1 MNMPIRLVCAY
12 CLASVESLLDSA
24 TSIPVT
30 CPSCGNPIEYRGQW
44 TRDVATAEVY
54 SYRDSLGLADPQTP
68 PHDEREWN
76 GKIGRFL
83 LRERIGGGGYGDVY
97 CALDSRLERE
107 VALKVLKPGKLD
119 AKSAERFLR
128 EARAAATLNHKNI
141 VVIHDAGE
149 DDGRLWIVYQL
160 INGLPLSKVRN
171 AHTLDLRA
179 AVVIVRDLSNA
190 LGHAHSRGIC
200 HRDIKPA
207 NVIVDEDG
215 VPYLTDFGLA
225 RRVSFNSELTGEGT
239 VLGTPGY
246 MSPEQGAG
254 RANAADG
261 RSDIYSL
268 GVILYELLC
277 GCRPSDWPA
286 NTLARKNKQR
296 TLQPT
301 PHSLNDAIP
310 RALDRICM
318 KALALNPNDRYQDAG
333 AFSDALEGWLDR
345 ESAVRLG
352 NRLSTSLLGA
362 RAAAAAVAMVVL
374 FGLGNGTNKGAAVPT
389 SVIVAQAP
397 QEKAVVPINSHM
409 IKSILT
415 TVSGT

>member
-1 MNMPIRLVCAY
+1 MSMPIRLVCSY
-12 CLASVESLLDSA
+12 CLESVESLLDSA
-24 TSIPVT
+24 TSIPMT
-30 CPSCGNPIEYRGQW
+30 CQSCGNPIEYRGQW
-44 TRDVATAEVY
+44 MRGVAPAEIY

-68 PHDEREWN
+68 SQDERQWN
-76 GKIGRFL
+76 GRIGRFL
-83 LRERIGGGGYGDVY
+83 LRERIGGGGFGDVY
-97 CALDSRLERE
+97 CALDSRRERE

-119 AKSAERFLR
+119 AKSAERFFR

-149 DDGRLWIVYQL
+149 DDGRPWIAYQR
-160 INGLPLSKVRN
+160 IKGLPLSKVRD
-171 AHTLDLRA
+171 AHTLDLRE

-190 LGHAHSRGIC
+190 LRHAHIRGIC
-200 HRDIKPA
+200 HRDIKPG

-225 RRVSFNSELTGEGT
+225 RRVNFDSDLTGEET

-301 PHSLNDAIP
+301 PHSLNSTIP
-310 RALDRICM
+310 RELDRICM

-333 AFSDALEGWLDR
+333 AFADALEGWLDH
-345 ESAVRLG
+345 EPAVRLG
-352 NRLSTSLLGA
+352 KRLSTSLLSA
-362 RAAAAAVAMVVL
+362 RAAAAAVAMVML
-374 FGLGNGTNKGAAVPT
+374 CGLGNETNKGAAVPR

-397 QEKAVVPINSHM
+397 PEKAVEPAHSQVLKPAF
-409 IKSILT
+409 T